1 MKTVLSCAVILFS
14 LASCTKLSELTSK
27 FIPVTDT
34 KSVKIF
40 SDANINNDF
49 PIPTDIVIIKDE
61 DLIKVLA
68 EMEAFTWFEQKPYFL
83 PSNAASLEVFQ
94 YEILPGKN
102 TSAVEFGWGERRNAK
117 AIFVISNFIQQ
128 VNGKIRVDQL
138 KRPVLMLTN
147 DGIKVEEI
155 KKNKS

>member
-1 MKTVLSCAVILFS
+1 MKMVLSCAVILFS

-68 EMEAFTWFEQKPYFL
+68 EMEANNEIKITKFV
-83 PSNAASLEVFQ
+83 AIISLF
-94 YEILPGKN
+94 
-102 TSAVEFGWGERRNAK
+102 FGIFFKDNLAK
-117 AIFVISNFIQQ
+117 LNVTNFAIFI
-128 VNGKIRVDQL
+128 
-138 KRPVLMLTN
+138 MLTQST
-147 DGIKVEEI
+147 G
-155 KKNKS
+155 S